1 MGGVCTKGSA
11 RQQALETP
19 VQRNKEESQ
28 WVSSGK
34 LIQGE
39 THAQEVAEAA
49 QEWLA
54 VNPGWKYAN
63 EFRDETNGEGDAAQ
77 TYTYFKVTKVPSL
90 PTSQMP
96 VATTQ
101 DKKPAMKS

>member
-1 MGGVCTKGSA
+1 
-11 RQQALETP
+11 
-19 VQRNKEESQ
+19 
-28 WVSSGK
+28 
-34 LIQGE
+34 
-39 THAQEVAEAA
+39 
-49 QEWLA
+49 

-90 PTSQMP
+90 PTNQMP

-101 DKKPAMKS
+101 DKKPAMKSEALDQTDEAANIDVTGQKSTEQNATHQEQPVEDSAV